1 MMDGKKTEQGLE
13 ISGPSKQRQQEESA
27 DILSADILFYE
38 MKKDP
43 EHFGRI
49 RVKRENSEQD
59 NNGNVINIL
68 SKSQNRALNELP

>member
-13 ISGPSKQRQQEESA
+13 ISGPSKQRQQEE
-27 DILSADILFYE
+27 SADILFYE